1 MEYKV
6 RKESQTLMEKVFNKH
21 ARKGSV
27 KAEQITDMM
36 MQMQPDWTFD
46 TQEMANIIGVVDRK
60 GTGIDLE
67 GFNKIALH
75 FLLKQAK
82 HDQDQFI
89 HKHEIGSA
97 DFPSETTV
105 I

>member
-1 MEYKV
+1 MWVLISLIALVVTYFNV
-6 RKESQTLMEKVFNKH
+6 AFSNYFITVMEKVFNKH

-60 GTGIDLE
+60 GCMHI
-67 GFNKIALH
+67 
-75 FLLKQAK
+75 
-82 HDQDQFI
+82 
-89 HKHEIGSA
+89 
-97 DFPSETTV
+97 
-105 I
+105 